1 MVYRYLPD
9 FRMAD
14 PRYQLITA
22 RMLLNHS
29 AGLRGDD
36 LINDSLFIGDN
47 SIQGYGQFLGTLALQ
62 ALNADPGA
70 FSVYCNRRAGRKLC
84 SS

>member
-1 MVYRYLPD
+1 
-9 FRMAD
+9 MAD

-22 RMLLNHS
+22 RMLLKHS

-47 SIQGYGQFLGTLALQ
+47 SIQGYG
-62 ALNADPGA
+62 
-70 FSVYCNRRAGRKLC
+70 
-84 SS
+84 

>member
-1 MVYRYLPD
+1 
-9 FRMAD
+9 MAD

-22 RMLLNHS
+22 RMLLKHS

-36 LINDSLFIGDN
+36 LINDSLFIGDT

>member
-1 MVYRYLPD
+1 MLFILHSLQAWHGSWPCATSSVVVDFWDLETPVYRYLPD

-14 PRYQLITA
+14 PRYQPITA

-47 SIQGYGQFLGTLALQ
+47 SIQGYG
-62 ALNADPGA
+62 
-70 FSVYCNRRAGRKLC
+70 
-84 SS
+84 